1 MCVGRPDCGAGIGR
15 VTKHLLLDRFD
26 TVDIVEQSPRLLQ
39 AAPKYVGRDSDRT
52 TCVCVG
58 LQVRVSTL
66 CARCVL
72 LFTGWA
78 QAVPPFGGST
88 YARIALVPKTVS
100 TYYCRSSSRCAF
112 VLGAYRDR
120 SWKLQCI
127 GLAVLRWSWKY
138 GGQTVLVCLTRK
150 VLLLT
155 TTAVPG
161 MFLCICLVEGG
172 LYFLSLRSIH
182 RAGVGLPQDRRR
194 FHWPA
199 VDVNFVRTPPTRSI
213 IAVGLFPARRQ
224 LRPFLDPVGGGALH
238 RR

>member
-1 MCVGRPDCGAGIGR
+1 M
-15 VTKHLLLDRFD
+15 
-26 TVDIVEQSPRLLQ
+26 EQSPRLLQ

-138 GGQTVLVCLTRK
+138 GGQTVLGCLTRK

-155 TTAVPG
+155 TTAVC
-161 MFLCICLVEGG
+161 FCVYAWLRVACIFSLCDQSIAPESAYHKTGAASTGQQLMLISCALPR
-172 LYFLSLRSIH
+172 LARSSL
-182 RAGVGLPQDRRR
+182 
-194 FHWPA
+194 
-199 VDVNFVRTPPTRSI
+199 
-213 IAVGLFPARRQ
+213 
-224 LRPFLDPVGGGALH
+224 
-238 RR
+238 